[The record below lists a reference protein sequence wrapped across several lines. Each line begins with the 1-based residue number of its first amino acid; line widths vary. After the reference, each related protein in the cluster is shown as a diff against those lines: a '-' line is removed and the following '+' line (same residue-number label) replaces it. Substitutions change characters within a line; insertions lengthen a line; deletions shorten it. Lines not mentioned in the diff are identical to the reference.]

1 MKNIEIENSKQKI
14 GFFGPMKPF
23 NSDKTFFE
31 KRSNGGLKATIHHSP
46 MKGVSVK
53 HLRWWFEHIDEN
65 CEETIYVGDGGSFI
79 SKISKKNIYENLY
92 SQANNMFGL
101 IKIALKDKN
110 FYLAEELSPNY
121 LSGEDHWQKS

>member
-1 MKNIEIENSKQKI
+1 MPCAI
-14 GFFGPMKPF
+14 
-23 NSDKTFFE
+23 TFPRAGE
-31 KRSNGGLKATIHHSP
+31 HS
-46 MKGVSVK
+46 SA
-53 HLRWWFEHIDEN
+53 IN
-65 CEETIYVGDGGSFI
+65 YI
-79 SKISKKNIYENLY
+79 NIYENLY